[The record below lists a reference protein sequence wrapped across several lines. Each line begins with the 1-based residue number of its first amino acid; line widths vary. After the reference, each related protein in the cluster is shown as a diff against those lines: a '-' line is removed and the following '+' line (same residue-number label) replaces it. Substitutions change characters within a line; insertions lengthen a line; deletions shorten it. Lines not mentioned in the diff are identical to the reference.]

1 MESQLRKNKFIESLR
16 LPTQMIMVLWGIHI
30 LQVQFDYHLGF
41 LGINPSKFSGLK
53 GIITAPL
60 VHGDWAHLV
69 NNSIP
74 LFVLSTMI
82 MFFYRKVAIR
92 SFILIYL
99 LTGISVWLLA
109 APREVYHIGASG
121 VVYGLVTFVLGSG
134 IFRRNGK
141 SIILALVVL
150 FFYSGMFVGVLPNQE
165 GISWESHLYGAFVG
179 IFAAYFFKEEIEP
192 DEEEKIYSYEKEEEI
207 VGAYF
212 LDRDVFEKTK
222 AERQQEMLERRR
234 QAAIEAQRKI
244 DEAKNR
250 EQDGWTASSTFDEI
264 D

>member
-1 MESQLRKNKFIESLR
+1 MESQLRKNKFIDSLI
-16 LPTQMIMVLWGIHI
+16 LPTLIILVLWTIHI
-30 LQVQFDYHLGF
+30 LQEAFDYKLGF

-60 VHGDWAHLV
+60 IHGDWAHLA

-92 SFILIYL
+92 SFILIYIM
-99 LTGISVWLLA
+99 TGISVWLLA

-121 VVYGLVTFVLGSG
+121 VVYGLVTFVLGNG

-141 SIILALVVL
+141 SIVLALVVL

-192 DEEEKIYSYEKEEEI
+192 DEVEEVYSYEKEE
-207 VGAYF
+207 VVPGNYF
-212 LDRDVFEKTK
+212 LNRDTFEMTK
-222 AERQQEMLERRR
+222 EERR
-234 QAAIEAQRKI
+234 QAEIQRRLQAEA
-244 DEAKNR
+244 EAKR
-250 EQDGWTASSTFDEI
+250 LRDEQRGTGDWTSSSSWEDN
-264 D
+264 